1 MSTLHD
7 VRVVV
12 AGGGLAG
19 LSAAFELSRRG
30 ARVHVLEARPRLGG
44 RVRTDRDAEGVHAE
58 AGGEFIDQPQDAIRG
73 LAASLRLPL
82 VGVLRAG
89 FGLALRHGRRTTLH
103 RSPAAP
109 WRALT
114 RRLRPIVEAYRD
126 AGGTWDTAAA
136 VAIARQ
142 TVDGLVPAGAGR
154 RSAPAPIRAF
164 VEALRGYYL
173 AEPDALSALVLVD
186 QMLGGEPPGR
196 TRAYRVRG
204 GNDRLIAALARRI
217 ERRGRIDVGAAV
229 RAMVQD
235 GRGVRV
241 AIAGADGR
249 RHEIAADYAV
259 VTLPPPLV
267 RACVFDPPL
276 PARQHAALAA
286 LTMGKAT
293 KVSLRFDRPWWRRSG
308 RPRAFGSNLPFGAVW
323 ESGEEQRASVL
334 TLLGGAS
341 ASASLAEAARDV
353 TALSTLL
360 RVFGPPPAPGSLVG
374 AAVSWERERWS
385 KGGYAVFGP
394 AFDPRE
400 RRLLSAAHGR
410 VLFAGEHTSER
421 WQGFMNG
428 AVESGQAAARDVLA
442 LARLARL

>member
-1 MSTLHD
+1 MSALHQ

-19 LSAAFELSRRG
+19 LSAALELSRRG
-30 ARVHVLEARPRLGG
+30 ALVHLVEARSRLGG
-44 RVRTDRDAEGVHAE
+44 RVRTDRDADGVHAE
-58 AGGEFIDQPQDAIRG
+58 AGGEFIDQPHDAIRG
-73 LAASLRLPL
+73 LAANLRLPL
-82 VGVLRAG
+82 VSVLREG

-109 WRALT
+109 WQMLT
-114 RRLRPIVEAYRD
+114 RRLRPIVDAYRD

-142 TVDGLVPAGAGR
+142 TVEGLVPPGTR
-154 RSAPAPIRAF
+154 PIATRAF
-164 VEALRGYYL
+164 VEALRGFYL
-173 AEPDALSALVLVD
+173 AEPGALSALVLVD

-217 ERRGRIDVGAAV
+217 AHRGRIDLGVAV
-229 RAMVQD
+229 RAIVQD
-235 GRGVRV
+235 RRGLRV

-249 RHEIAADYAV
+249 PHQIAADYAV

-267 RACVFDPPL
+267 RACAFDPPL
-276 PARQHAALAA
+276 PPRQHAALGA
-286 LTMGKAT
+286 LSMGAAT
-293 KVSLRFDRPWWRRSG
+293 KVSLRFARPWWRRRG

-323 ESGEEQRASVL
+323 ESGEEQRAAVL

-341 ASASLAEAARDV
+341 ASASLAEAADDV
-353 TALSTLL
+353 TALSDLL
-360 RVFGPPPAPGSLVG
+360 RVFGTPPAPASLIA

-394 AFDPRE
+394 GFDPRD

-410 VLFAGEHTSER
+410 VLFAGEHTSEH

-428 AVESGQAAARDVLA
+428 AVESGQAAARDVIA
-442 LARLARL
+442 LARLAEFRRK

>member
-1 MSTLHD
+1 MSSLHE

-19 LSAAFELSRRG
+19 LTAADELSRRG
-30 ARVHVLEARPRLGG
+30 VGVHVVEARATLGG
-44 RVRTDRDAEGVHAE
+44 RVRTDRDADGIHAE
-58 AGGEFIDQPQDAIRG
+58 AGGEFIDQPHDAIRG

-89 FGLALRHGRRTTLH
+89 FGLALRHGRRTSIH

-109 WRALT
+109 WRELT
-114 RRLRPIVEAYRD
+114 RRLRPIADAYRD

-136 VAIARQ
+136 AAVARR
-142 TVDGLVPAGAGR
+142 TVDDLVPAGAR
-154 RSAPAPIRAF
+154 PASMRAF
-164 VEALRGYYL
+164 VEALRGFYL

-196 TRAYRVRG
+196 SRAYRLRG

-217 ERRGRIDVGAAV
+217 ERRGRIDLRAPV
-229 RAMVQD
+229 RAVVQD
-235 GRGVRV
+235 ARGVRIVV
-241 AIAGADGR
+241 AGGDGR
-249 RHEIAADYAV
+249 RHAIAADYAV

-267 RACVFDPPL
+267 RACTFDPPL
-276 PARQHAALAA
+276 PARQRAALGA
-286 LTMGKAT
+286 LTMGAAT
-293 KVSLRFDRPWWRRSG
+293 KVSLRFDRPWWRRAG
-308 RPRAFGSNLPFGAVW
+308 RPHAFGSNLPCGAVW
-323 ESGEEQRASVL
+323 ESGEEQRAAVL

-341 ASASLAEAARDV
+341 ASASLAGAAHDPAAV
-353 TALSTLL
+353 AAMLGM
-360 RVFGPPPAPGSLVG
+360 FGTPPAPGSLIG

-385 KGGYAVFGP
+385 RGGYAVFGP
-394 AFDPRE
+394 AFDPRD

-410 VLFAGEHTSER
+410 VLFAGEHTSEH

-442 LARLARL
+442 LARLAGA

>member
-1 MSTLHD
+1 MSALHD

-30 ARVHVLEARPRLGG
+30 ARVHVVEARSRLGG
-44 RVRTDRDAEGVHAE
+44 RVRTDRDADGVHAE
-58 AGGEFIDQPQDAIRG
+58 AGGEFIDQPHDAIRG
-73 LAASLRLPL
+73 LAARLRLPL

-89 FGLALRHGRRTTLH
+89 FGLALRHGRRTTIH

-114 RRLRPIVEAYRD
+114 RRLRPIVDAYRD
-126 AGGTWDTAAA
+126 AGGTWDSAAA

-142 TVDGLVPAGAGR
+142 TVDGLVPAGAG
-154 RSAPAPIRAF
+154 SPGAAVRAF
-164 VEALRGYYL
+164 VEALRGFYL
-173 AEPDALSALVLVD
+173 AEPDALSALVLVN

-217 ERRGRIDVGAAV
+217 ERRGRLDLGAAV
-229 RAMVQD
+229 RAIVQD

-249 RHEIAADYAV
+249 RHQIAADYAV

-267 RACVFDPPL
+267 RACAFDPPL
-276 PARQHAALAA
+276 PARQRAALGA
-286 LTMGKAT
+286 LTMGAAT
-293 KVSLRFDRPWWRRSG
+293 KVSLRFDRPWWRRNG

-323 ESGEEQRASVL
+323 ESGEEQRA
-334 TLLGGAS
+334 AC
-341 ASASLAEAARDV
+341 
-353 TALSTLL
+353 
-360 RVFGPPPAPGSLVG
+360 
-374 AAVSWERERWS
+374 
-385 KGGYAVFGP
+385 
-394 AFDPRE
+394 
-400 RRLLSAAHGR
+400 
-410 VLFAGEHTSER
+410 
-421 WQGFMNG
+421 
-428 AVESGQAAARDVLA
+428 
-442 LARLARL
+442 

>member
-1 MSTLHD
+1 MPALHEM
-7 VRVVV
+7 RVVV

-30 ARVHVLEARPRLGG
+30 VQVHVLDARSRLGG
-44 RVRTDRDAEGVHAE
+44 RVRTDRDKDGVHAE
-58 AGGEFIDQPQDAIRG
+58 AGGEFIDQPHDALRS
-73 LAASLRLPL
+73 LAARLRLPL

-89 FGLALRHGRRTTLH
+89 FGLALRHGRRTTIH

-114 RRLRPIVEAYRD
+114 RRLRPVVEAYRD

-142 TVDGLVPAGAGR
+142 TVDDLVPAGAR
-154 RSAPAPIRAF
+154 PAMVRAF
-164 VEALRGYYL
+164 IEALRGFYL

-196 TRAYRVRG
+196 TRAFRVRG

-217 ERRGRIDVGAAV
+217 ERRGRIDVGAVV
-229 RAMVQD
+229 RAVVQD

-241 AIAGADGR
+241 AIAGVDGR
-249 RHEIAADYAV
+249 RHEIAADYVV

-267 RACVFDPPL
+267 RACAFDPPL
-276 PARQHAALAA
+276 PPRQLAA
-286 LTMGKAT
+286 LGALSMGAAT
-293 KVSLRFDRPWWRRSG
+293 KASLRFGRPWWRRSG
-308 RPRAFGSNLPFGAVW
+308 RPHAFGSNLPCGAVW
-323 ESGEEQRASVL
+323 ESGEEQRAAVL

-341 ASASLAEAARDV
+341 ASASLAAAAKDV
-353 TALSTLL
+353 TALSDLL
-360 RVFGPPPAPGSLVG
+360 RLFGTPPAPGSLIG

-385 KGGYAVFGP
+385 MGGYAVFGP
-394 AFDPRE
+394 AFDPRD

-410 VLFAGEHTSER
+410 VVFAGEHTSEH

-428 AVESGQAAARDVLA
+428 AVESGQTAARDVIA
-442 LARLARL
+442 LTRLADF